1 MFDVCGAGG
10 DGSVKEDIQPR
21 SPRLHG
27 YNQTR
32 FEENDVRL
40 LPIRVAAEVA
50 GLNAR
55 ASSRVA
61 TGV

>member
-1 MFDVCGAGG
+1 MSAGG
-10 DGSVKEDIQPR
+10 YGNVKEDVQ
-21 SPRLHG
+21 PRLHG

-40 LPIRVAAEVA
+40 VPIRVAAEVA
-50 GLNAR
+50 GLNTR

-61 TGV
+61 ADV